1 MFYRCSRKLC
11 IDAPVKLNDIQTR
24 LERTYDVSTP
34 HRAEDFLLLDAK
46 LANELTAGSDCRD
59 CPERLL
65 IAQSDEG
72 VDVSL
77 YLDRAILTRLSS
89 HDPTEALHGGNLQDF
104 LYALEGV
111 SHFLYLT
118 WNTRFKRRITL
129 LELELQ
135 AEVDKFVT
143 TAALIVQQRCRD
155 ALQPLWQALFENFRF
170 RSDLGALERQR
181 YHEANRLAAHY
192 CDALRRRFHLMPGDA
207 ALAGELRRFY
217 RMPQGQKIRHI
228 QDGLRASAI

>member
-1 MFYRCSRKLC
+1 M
-11 IDAPVKLNDIQTR
+11 KLNDIQTR

-34 HRAEDFLLLDAK
+34 HRAEDFLLLDAE
-46 LANELTAGSDCRD
+46 LANALSGETDCRE
-59 CPERLL
+59 CPEKLL

-77 YLDRAILTRLSS
+77 FLDRAILARLSS
-89 HDPTEALHGGNLQDF
+89 HDPTQALHGGNLQDF

-118 WNTRFKRRITL
+118 WNTGFKRRITL

-143 TAALIVQQRCRD
+143 SAALMLQQRCRD
-155 ALQPLWQALFENFRF
+155 ALLPLWQALFENFRF
-170 RSDLGALERQR
+170 RSDLSAFERQR
-181 YHEANRLAAHY
+181 YHQANRLAARY
-192 CDALRRRFHLMPGDA
+192 CGALRKRFHLTPGDA

-217 RMPQGQKIRHI
+217 RMPQGEKIRHI
-228 QDGLRASAI
+228 QGGFRESAR